1 MNHDNIMMLI
11 IPKAEVC
18 YLYSDDTLRQGLEKM
33 KQYGYTAI
41 PVISETGEYVG
52 VVREGDFLWK
62 IIQTGA
68 VSKPAQKALL
78 VKDILQTEAYAAA
91 KIDESMEDLVAK
103 VMQQNFVP
111 VVDDRGCFCGIVTR
125 RVILKHFIKV
135 LSGKK
140 EQ

>member
-11 IPKAEVC
+11 TPKAEVC
-18 YLYSDDTLRQGLEKM
+18 YLYDSNTLRQGLEEM
-33 KQYGYTAI
+33 KKYGYAAI
-41 PVISETGEYVG
+41 PVIKETGEYVG

-68 VSKPAQKALL
+68 VSKPAQEELS

-91 KIDESMEDLVAK
+91 KIDESMEDLLAK
-103 VMQQNFVP
+103 AMQQNFVP

-125 RVILKHFIKV
+125 RDILKHYTKM
-135 LSGKK
+135 
-140 EQ
+140 

>member
-11 IPKAEVC
+11 TPKAEVS
-18 YLYSDDTLRQGLEKM
+18 YLYDHNTLRQGLEKM
-33 KQYGYTAI
+33 KKYGYSAI
-41 PVISETGEYVG
+41 PVIKETGEYVG

-68 VSKPAQKALL
+68 VSKPAQEE
-78 VKDILQTEAYAAA
+78 VSVGDILQTEAYLAA

-103 VMQQNFVP
+103 AMQQNFVP

-125 RVILKHFIKV
+125 RDILKHFIKI
-135 LSGKK
+135 
-140 EQ
+140 

>member
-11 IPKAEVC
+11 TPKAEVS
-18 YLYSDDTLRQGLEKM
+18 YLYDHNTLRQGLEQM
-33 KQYGYTAI
+33 KKYGYSAI
-41 PVISETGEYVG
+41 PVIKETGEYVG

-68 VSKPAQKALL
+68 VSKPAQEE
-78 VKDILQTEAYAAA
+78 VSVGDILQTEAYLAA

-103 VMQQNFVP
+103 AMQQNFVP

-125 RVILKHFIKV
+125 RDILKHFIKI
-135 LSGKK
+135 
-140 EQ
+140 